1 LGLRG
6 EYLPCRLLS
15 SSLHVDASAVA
26 DSSARPR
33 LIVTGSVSRTSPLMS
48 THSPPSFNSVR
59 IVKGKRGWVVG
70 TVFGV
75 SRIAVAAMC
84 PTVSVTSVY
93 AGVGPPAWAG
103 QAERVAR
110 YRLLIVVSPAE
121 AQASATPHQC
131 RR

>member
-1 LGLRG
+1 GELGLRG

-59 IVKGKRGWVVG
+59 IVKGKRGWMVG
-70 TVFGV
+70 TAFGV

-84 PTVSVTSVY
+84 PTVSVPRGY
-93 AGVGPPAWAG
+93 ADVAPTACTGT
-103 QAERVAR
+103 AER
-110 YRLLIVVSPAE
+110 
-121 AQASATPHQC
+121 
-131 RR
+131 